1 MVPFLYEA
9 RRTVLTY
16 PFFVWERRFFLRFS
30 LPFTRIRWKRSR
42 KTHLFE
48 SARRSK
54 MVPFSVTIAFS
65 SGRAKKI
72 QKHNV
77 WTRISLKRRKKS
89 PFSSKN
95 GYMWTGP
102 ETLVKAIM
110 WETKTRRFSDKKNT
124 ALYFTSTSTGS
135 SEWLSSESSSSK
147 LRRQIF
153 LSLCCWK
160 GLELC

>member
-95 GYMWTGP
+95 GYMWTAP

-110 WETKTRRFSDKKNT
+110 WETKTRRFSDKKT
-124 ALYFTSTSTGS
+124 PRFTLPQLPLDPPSDCPLNPVAPNSDGRYS
-135 SEWLSSESSSSK
+135 Y
-147 LRRQIF
+147 
-153 LSLCCWK
+153 LCAVEK
-160 GLELC
+160 D